1 MSSTSSPAIAHRDRA
16 VFSEGRQEV
25 LRNSQQPQKGRSGE
39 VKWDRKRRT
48 QPMAIHASGL
58 RPGPINLGAPL
69 PHHRSLETRL
79 TTRVESCSHRKE
91 GNDEPA

>member
-1 MSSTSSPAIAHRDRA
+1 MSSTSSPAIVHRDRA

-58 RPGPINLGAPL
+58 RPGPVNLGAPL
-69 PHHRSLETRL
+69 PHHRSLKTRDIP
-79 TTRVESCSHRKE
+79 RVSELLSPK
-91 GNDEPA
+91 GGQP